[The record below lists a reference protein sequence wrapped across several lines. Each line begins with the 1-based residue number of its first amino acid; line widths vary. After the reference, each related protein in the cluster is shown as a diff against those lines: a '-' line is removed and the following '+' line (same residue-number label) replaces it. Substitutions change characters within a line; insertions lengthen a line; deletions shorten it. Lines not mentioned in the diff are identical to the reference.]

1 MTDWR
6 PEHSKTIYAFL
17 DYLNQNSN
25 DFILK
30 GGTALLTCYKLD
42 RFSEDI
48 DLDGKNKGIE
58 EIVKGFCDMYG
69 FAYRIAKDTDTVKR
83 YMVNYGNTGK
93 PLKVEVSFRR
103 KEIGTDETTRINGI
117 LVYNINTLCI
127 MKTNAYA
134 SRDKIRDLYDVSF
147 ICNHYF
153 NQLSS
158 QTIALLRTAIEYK
171 GIEQF
176 DYIVREQQD
185 ELIDQGKLA
194 DDFLSMYDKLGLLYN
209 EKEKTIVASLEKK
222 TEIAATEP
230 RSAADIFKAA
240 RDKAARINGDAD
252 RQQQQDKDKGQEIE

>member
-58 EIVKGFCDMYG
+58 EIVKGFCDMSG

-83 YMVNYGNTGK
+83 YMVNYGNAGK

-117 LVYNINTLCI
+117 
-127 MKTNAYA
+127 
-134 SRDKIRDLYDVSF
+134 
-147 ICNHYF
+147 
-153 NQLSS
+153 
-158 QTIALLRTAIEYK
+158 
-171 GIEQF
+171 
-176 DYIVREQQD
+176 
-185 ELIDQGKLA
+185 
-194 DDFLSMYDKLGLLYN
+194 
-209 EKEKTIVASLEKK
+209 
-222 TEIAATEP
+222 
-230 RSAADIFKAA
+230 
-240 RDKAARINGDAD
+240 
-252 RQQQQDKDKGQEIE
+252 

>member
-103 KEIGTDETTRINGI
+103 KEIGTDDHEPDACGNHCISSDDFPWFFKCSLWKSLWNCSNEYLSCHLCCGI
-117 LVYNINTLCI
+117 L
-127 MKTNAYA
+127 AW
-134 SRDKIRDLYDVSF
+134 
-147 ICNHYF
+147 
-153 NQLSS
+153 Q
-158 QTIALLRTAIEYK
+158 
-171 GIEQF
+171 
-176 DYIVREQQD
+176 
-185 ELIDQGKLA
+185 
-194 DDFLSMYDKLGLLYN
+194 
-209 EKEKTIVASLEKK
+209 
-222 TEIAATEP
+222 
-230 RSAADIFKAA
+230 
-240 RDKAARINGDAD
+240 
-252 RQQQQDKDKGQEIE
+252 KDCRY

>member
-103 KEIGTDETTRINGI
+103 KEIGTDGYEYHAGRYHLLSETDFAGI
-117 LVYNINTLCI
+117 FGCTLWESFRNLCHD
-127 MKTNAYA
+127 
-134 SRDKIRDLYDVSF
+134 SLYGNLWIV
-147 ICNHYF
+147 
-153 NQLSS
+153 
-158 QTIALLRTAIEYK
+158 LLAGSENCRY
-171 GIEQF
+171 
-176 DYIVREQQD
+176 
-185 ELIDQGKLA
+185 
-194 DDFLSMYDKLGLLYN
+194 
-209 EKEKTIVASLEKK
+209 
-222 TEIAATEP
+222 
-230 RSAADIFKAA
+230 RSV
-240 RDKAARINGDAD
+240 GV
-252 RQQQQDKDKGQEIE
+252 